1 MELDYSGYW
10 TGSIFGT
17 NNGGFTLDIT
27 QQGNQLTGIAKI
39 SEPTLGQYEYHIN
52 GHVTAPLTLDLTPGR
67 RRGNIELGKV
77 KVICSLD
84 ANGNL
89 TGKWQSE
96 IGTEGALS
104 ATRFKDAELKK
115 ELPKDNSVFIVHGQ
129 EEATKLSVARYLE
142 KLGVKPVILQE
153 QINRGMSLI
162 EKFEDYA
169 AKAGFAV
176 ILMTPDDFGYPV
188 GKEEE
193 KKHRA
198 RQNVVLELG
207 YFFAKLGRDKT
218 IVLTKG
224 EVEFPS
230 DVMGIVYEKIDN
242 GEGWKLTLARELKE
256 AGFDVDMNQA
266 L

>member
-1 MELDYSGYW
+1 MGLDYSGYW

-17 NNGGFTLDIT
+17 NHGGFTLDIA
-27 QQGNQLTGIAKI
+27 QQGDELTGIAKI
-39 SEPTLGQYEYHIN
+39 SEPALGQYEYHVT
-52 GHVTAPLTLDLTPGR
+52 GHVTTPLTLDLTPGR
-67 RRGNIELGKV
+67 RRGHIELGKV

-84 ANGNL
+84 ASGDL

-96 IGTEGALS
+96 IGTEGTFF

-188 GKEEE
+188 GKEEG

-224 EVEFPS
+224 EIEFPS

-256 AGFDVDMNQA
+256 AGFEVDVNQA